1 MPPQILLFNA
11 LVGTNVSLF
20 SENIFFTNLFMLHV
34 RIPSLMIPSNAKFP
48 ASCGHAKSIPLLDP
62 VLYYMLQCIR
72 MVVYG
77 FRPLPVMNE
86 TIFRMNSFIASAHAG
101 THKQTGVY
109 NWLPELNYWFPLCS
123 FYKL

>member
-1 MPPQILLFNA
+1 
-11 LVGTNVSLF
+11 
-20 SENIFFTNLFMLHV
+20 
-34 RIPSLMIPSNAKFP
+34 
-48 ASCGHAKSIPLLDP
+48 
-62 VLYYMLQCIR
+62 

-109 NWLPELNYWFPLCS
+109 S
-123 FYKL
+123 FFFFHNLATNESINFQI

>member
-1 MPPQILLFNA
+1 MPPQILLFNV

-62 VLYYMLQCIR
+62 VLYIDAIVRDYGSIYLQTI
-72 MVVYG
+72 VH
-77 FRPLPVMNE
+77 NE
-86 TIFRMNSFIASAHAG
+86 
-101 THKQTGVY
+101 
-109 NWLPELNYWFPLCS
+109 
-123 FYKL
+123 